1 MWPVL
6 QWCHLSH
13 DTGRVHLKRSNRLV
27 LLIGV
32 FLAIVAFV
40 GIVVLAGGSNTGS
53 GPGTAQA
60 PTSLPT
66 VYATVDIPLGTIVT
80 ATMIQQTDT
89 PITQRDASAF
99 NSTTLVVGKI
109 ARADIVKG
117 AQLTAADF
125 AGTRTGLTNV
135 NVPTG
140 LRAMA
145 VQVDQVS
152 GVGTIINTGDY
163 VDVLVGITGDKFPVV
178 ASQTGTSGATSS
190 TPTVVSGLNGTS
202 VKLLLQSVQVIGT
215 LLPPVAATTS
225 GAGTGAA
232 GNNGTT
238 SGTGTGTG
246 AAPTSLNG
254 QQEIVILAVTPQQ
267 SEVIKFSQMDGNI
280 TLVLRSAKDFVKNG
294 QPIVPLPA
302 TTTGIILKVLVD
314 QYNVLTPQLVETIL
328 PKK

>member
-1 MWPVL
+1 M
-6 QWCHLSH
+6 
-13 DTGRVHLKRSNRLV
+13 KRSNRLI

-40 GIVVLAGGSNTGS
+40 GIVVLAGGSNTANNGNN
-53 GPGTAQA
+53 QA

-89 PITQRDASAF
+89 PITQRDATAF
-99 NSTTLVVGKI
+99 NSTTLVIGKI

-178 ASQTGTSGATSS
+178 ATQTGATSG

-202 VKLLLQSVQVIGT
+202 VKLLLQSIQVIGT

-225 GAGTGAA
+225 GAGTGPA

-238 SGTGTGTG
+238 SGTGTSAGSG
-246 AAPTSLNG
+246 APATNLNG

-280 TLVLRSAKDFVKNG
+280 TLVLRSAKDFVKDG
-294 QPIVPLPA
+294 QPIVPLPQ
-302 TTTGIILKVLVD
+302 TTTGIILKTLVD